1 MHSINRLNGV
11 IVGSGRRKCQSN
23 TICSSV
29 SMQAQP
35 GRGLC
40 SRYAPGGKA
49 ASRTFCAI
57 FCAMC
62 RLRPLWGIGC
72 LAPVR
77 REAVCF
83 SIWGGQFLASSP
95 SSICATHAP
104 KNHNLT
110 KHTTRL
116 HAPQK
121 SGSVTIRAGV
131 SLIWQG
137 NTVYR
142 NKECIKFSR
151 ADGSKNNAE
160 RRLCARALR

>member
-1 MHSINRLNGV
+1 MPVQYHLLVRIYAGTTGAG
-11 IVGSGRRKCQSN
+11 IVFALRTRWKSRFEDVLRHLLRN
-23 TICSSV
+23 VSV
-29 SMQAQP
+29 KS
-35 GRGLC
+35 
-40 SRYAPGGKA
+40 
-49 ASRTFCAI
+49 
-57 FCAMC
+57 
-62 RLRPLWGIGC
+62 LWGIGC